1 VIVVLTNRQLHH
13 ALGHDL
19 FEYTLMSAALKD
31 PEPQARL
38 NRAIAAD
45 PDLTQRFMN
54 VLGGSA
60 PFRTLFN
67 ARTMGMALRQ

>member
-1 VIVVLTNRQLHH
+1 
-13 ALGHDL
+13 
-19 FEYTLMSAALKD
+19 MSAALKD

-60 PFRTLFN
+60 SFRTLFN

>member
-1 VIVVLTNRQLHH
+1 V
-13 ALGHDL
+13 

-60 PFRTLFN
+60 SFRTLFN
-67 ARTMGMALRQ
+67 ARDHGDGVETVILTRSVALT

>member
-1 VIVVLTNRQLHH
+1 V
-13 ALGHDL
+13 

-45 PDLTQRFMN
+45 PDLAQRFMN

-67 ARTMGMALRQ
+67 TRTMGMALRQ